1 MKAREPLIFLAGAI
15 VGTIVSYTVLD
26 KKIEKKYNKLC
37 AEEID
42 QRRKELDNLYFEQ
55 KDKSVASREKPNIMD
70 YANAISKSDE
80 YDDEELKDMAQKIIS
95 SLDDKKETDEDEDEE
110 EQNDIHNVFE
120 DSENG
125 IVIDR
130 NAVLNPKII
139 DPYIISSEE
148 FRELNT
154 YEKMDILFF
163 RDGVYSD
170 YNLNAVEVDEI
181 IGTRLMDEF
190 ESSEADEVC
199 VRNDAINVDICITRD
214 FRSYDEVRSM

>member
-1 MKAREPLIFLAGAI
+1 MKTREPLIFLAGTI
-15 VGTIVSYTVLD
+15 VGTVISYTILD

-70 YANAISKSDE
+70 YANAISKGDE

-95 SLDDKKETDEDEDEE
+95 SLDEKEEVDEDEE
-110 EQNDIHNVFE
+110 EGTDIHNVFE

-139 DPYIISSEE
+139 DPYIISAEE

-170 YNLNAVEVDEI
+170 YNLNAVEIDEI
-181 IGTRLMDEF
+181 VGTRLMDEF
-190 ESSEADEVC
+190 ESSEAEEIC
-199 VRNDAINVDICITRD
+199 IRNDTINVDICITRD